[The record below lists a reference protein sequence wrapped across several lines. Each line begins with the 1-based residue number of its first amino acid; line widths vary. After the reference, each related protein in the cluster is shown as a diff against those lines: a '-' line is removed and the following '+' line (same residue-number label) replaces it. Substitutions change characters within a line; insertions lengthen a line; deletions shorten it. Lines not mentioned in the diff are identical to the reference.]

1 MTIRL
6 VKLVDGEWVAK
17 VRWEPNREQLKQFV
31 DPIRKGQR
39 NSWYYRPFSP
49 ELGVTTA
56 MDPQVMEMFRN
67 LAEDPDLW
75 VDLTDVDLGGEG

>member
-6 VKLVDGEWVAK
+6 VKLVDGEWVSK
-17 VRWEPNREQLKQFV
+17 VRWEPEPQQLKQFV
-31 DPIRKGQR
+31 DPIQKGQR

-49 ELGVTTA
+49 EPGFEIERDA
-56 MDPQVMEMFRN
+56 QVMEMFRH

-75 VDLTDVDLGGEG
+75 VDLTDVGMGGEE

>member
-67 LAEDPDLW
+67 LAEDQDLW
-75 VDLTDVDLGGEG
+75 VDLTDVDLEGEE

>member
-17 VRWEPNREQLKQFV
+17 VRWEPNPQQLKQFV
-31 DPIRKGQR
+31 DPIQKGQR

-49 ELGVTTA
+49 ELGYSTA
-56 MDPQVMEMFRN
+56 DPQVMEMFRH
-67 LAEDPDLW
+67 LAEDQDLW
-75 VDLTDVDLGGEG
+75 VDLTDVDMGGEE

>member
-17 VRWEPNREQLKQFV
+17 VRWEPNQEQLKQFV

-39 NSWYYRPFSP
+39 NSCYYRPFSP
-49 ELGVTTA
+49 ELGLTTA

-75 VDLTDVDLGGEG
+75 VDLTDVDMGGEE